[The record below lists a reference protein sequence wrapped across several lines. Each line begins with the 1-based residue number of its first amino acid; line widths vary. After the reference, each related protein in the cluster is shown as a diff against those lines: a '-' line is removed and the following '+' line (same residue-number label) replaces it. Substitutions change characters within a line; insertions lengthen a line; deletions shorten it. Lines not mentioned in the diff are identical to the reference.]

1 MTATT
6 SSHAPSSWRTG
17 LTPYHYLVLVVA
29 CLGWLFDT
37 MDQWLYVMARQPA
50 ITELLKNAQMGTS
63 PDEVRHYSTLVQ
75 GIFLFGWATGGLFFG
90 IVGDRWGRTRCMA
103 ITVGMYAVFTGLSG
117 LAQNWEMFA
126 LFRFLT
132 GLGIG
137 GEFAAGAALIAEV
150 FPQHARATALAIMQ
164 AASSLGNM
172 AAGFISL
179 SVFSYVPPESAWRWI
194 FAIGFVP
201 AVLVFVIRMFI
212 QEPDKWK
219 EAQEDAK
226 RGDIKLGVITEL
238 LSPSLRRR
246 TLCAIGLAAVGVIGF
261 WGIGTF
267 SPDLIRGAIG
277 DPTGDGVVFT
287 GNQNNAAEVEAFRA
301 TLTERDQAR
310 FDGLTDNPEGRSKEE
325 IAKDSNQ
332 KASIAI
338 IMQNFGAFFGVLAWG
353 WLAQRT
359 GRKPAF
365 AVSFVCSAIIV
376 PITFHFTSSFTM
388 ALILYPIM
396 GFFLTSLFG
405 GYAIYFPELFPTRLR
420 ATGTGVCYNV
430 ARYIAIA
437 GPSALAFLSK
447 PYGFAWGATMLS
459 SVFILG
465 LVILYFAPE
474 TRGKELPE

>member
-1 MTATT
+1 MTDST
-6 SSHAPSSWRTG
+6 SIQAPKSWRAG

-50 ITELLKNAQMGTS
+50 ITELLRHAEMATT
-63 PDEVRHYSTLVQ
+63 PDDVRYYSSLVQ

-117 LAQNWEMFA
+117 LAQNWQMFA

-150 FPQHARATALAIMQ
+150 FPQHARSTALSVMQ
-164 AASSLGNM
+164 ATSAMGNM
-172 AAGFISL
+172 AAGVISL
-179 SVFSYVPPESAWRWI
+179 SVFSYVPPEMAWRWI
-194 FAIGFVP
+194 FGIGFIP
-201 AVLVFVIRMFI
+201 AVLVFAIRLFI
-212 QEPDKWK
+212 KEPDKWK

-238 LSPSLRRR
+238 LSPALRRR
-246 TLCAIGLAAVGVIGF
+246 TLTAVGLAAVGVIGF

-267 SPDLIRGAIG
+267 SPDLLRGAIG
-277 DPTGDGVVFT
+277 DPTGDGIVYN
-287 GNQNNAAEVEAFRA
+287 GDQNSAAEVEAFRA
-301 TLTERDQAR
+301 ALSEKDRAR
-310 FDGLTDNPEGRSKEE
+310 FDGLTDNPQGRPKEE
-325 IAKDSNQ
+325 LAKDANQ
-332 KASIAI
+332 KTSIAI
-338 IMQNFGAFFGVLAWG
+338 IMQNFGAFFGILAWG

-365 AVSFVCSAIIV
+365 AVSLICSAIIV
-376 PITFHFTSSFTM
+376 PVTFHFTSSFTV

-405 GYAIYFPELFPTRLR
+405 GYAVYFPELFPTRLR

-437 GPSALAFLSK
+437 GPPALAYLSR

-465 LVILYFAPE
+465 LFILYFAPE
-474 TRGKELPE
+474 TKGHELPE

>member
-1 MTATT
+1 M
-6 SSHAPSSWRTG
+6 
-17 LTPYHYLVLVVA
+17 
-29 CLGWLFDT
+29 FDT

-50 ITELLKNAQMGTS
+50 ITDLLGPGAT
-63 PDEVRHYSTLVQ
+63 PTDVRHYSGIVQ

-126 LFRFLT
+126 VFRFLT

-150 FPQHARATALAIMQ
+150 FPLHARATALAIMQ
-164 AASSLGNM
+164 AASALGNM

-179 SVFSYVPPESAWRWI
+179 GVFTYNVSEDAWRWI
-194 FAIGFVP
+194 FAIGFIP
-201 AVLVFVIRMFI
+201 AVLVFAIRMFVH
-212 QEPDKWK
+212 EPDQWK
-219 EAQEDAK
+219 EAKEASEK
-226 RGDIKLGVITEL
+226 GDIRLGVIWEL
-238 LSPSLRRR
+238 LSPQLRRR
-246 TLCAIGLAAVGVIGF
+246 TLCAVGLAAVGVVGF

-267 SPDLIRGAIG
+267 SPDLLRGAINP
-277 DPTGDGVVFT
+277 DNLPELK
-287 GNQNNAAEVEAFRA
+287 A
-301 TLTERDQAR
+301 QA
-310 FDGLTDNPEGRSKEE
+310 DK
-325 IAKDSNQ
+325 Q
-332 KASIAI
+332 ASIAV

-353 WLAQRT
+353 WLAQRV

-365 AVSFVCSAIIV
+365 ATSLICCLIIV
-376 PITFHFTSSFTM
+376 PVTFHFTTSF
-388 ALILYPIM
+388 ALALVFYPIM

-405 GYAIYFPELFPTRLR
+405 GYAVYFPELFPTRLR

-437 GPSALAFLSK
+437 GPPALAFLSAN
-447 PYGFAWGATMLS
+447 GGIAWGATKLS
-459 SVFILG
+459 AVFVIG

-474 TRGKELPE
+474 TKDKELPE